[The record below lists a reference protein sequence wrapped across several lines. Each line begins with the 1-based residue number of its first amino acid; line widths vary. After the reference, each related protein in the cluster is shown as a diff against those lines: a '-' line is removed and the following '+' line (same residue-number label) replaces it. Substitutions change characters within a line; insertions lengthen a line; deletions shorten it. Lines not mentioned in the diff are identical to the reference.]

1 MSHAD
6 PVSASGAVHA
16 PVGGHMAGLAD
27 RTWSVVAVLVGIAG
41 EGVAISAA
49 TDTTA
54 RWNEAAI
61 AAVVVAYAAVGGLI
75 LWHRPGQPV
84 GRIAIGIAAV
94 WGVGEALVAASY
106 AALTHDPHSTAA
118 ALGSATGSF
127 LRGLPWLVAVM
138 WLPLVFP
145 DGRRSGTRLARVAG
159 WIVIGTI
166 ATFSAV
172 ELFSPT
178 LSDLRVQRVDNPI
191 GVPRAWGPVFGA
203 AAGLVLLFGVAS
215 IALAVAT
222 LVQRYR
228 HTGALGRQ
236 QTLVFAVAFVPPV
249 AAFVFSF
256 SDAAG
261 PWLFG
266 VASIPVPVAIGVAVL
281 QRRLY
286 DIPLVVNRSLTYGT
300 LWLLIAVLYAV
311 TVGGVGAM
319 MQQRDASWLPWAAAG
334 VVAVSFAPLREGLQ
348 RAANRITYGQWAQPT
363 EVLSRTSRRL
373 ADAGDVRVLLGSLAD
388 ELAVGLGLGFVEI
401 RDASA
406 TTLAVSGEP
415 VDVTDELP
423 LTAYGAPVGVLR
435 WRRRPLRESD
445 RALLADVA
453 AQLGSVVHA
462 DGLLGSVRAAQERLV
477 LAREEERRRLRR
489 DLHDGLGPA
498 LAALTL
504 QVDTVRNQASGSRL
518 DDALLGLRGGIQDT
532 VLDVRRIV
540 EGLRPAA
547 LDDLGLVEAV
557 RQLAAHV
564 GPAVSLSADDLPRLP
579 AAVELAAYRI
589 VQEALANAA
598 RHARA
603 GRVCVGLALGEGGLV
618 VTVADDGTGVVVPRA
633 DGVGLGSMRERA
645 EEIGGSFALTATPER
660 GTTVTAT
667 LPVHPGPVHPGPVQ
681 ARTVQSG
688 PAQP

>member
-1 MSHAD
+1 MSHAE
-6 PVSASGAVHA
+6 PVSASGALHA

-27 RTWSVVAVLVGIAG
+27 RAWPVFAALVGITG
-41 EGVAISAA
+41 EGVAIA
-49 TDTTA
+49 TATSTDA
-54 RWNEAAI
+54 RWNEVAI
-61 AAVVVAYAAVGGLI
+61 AAVVLAYAAVGLLI
-75 LWHRPGQPV
+75 LWHRPGHPV
-84 GRIAIGIAAV
+84 GRIAIGIASV

-106 AALTHDPHSTAA
+106 LSLTHDPHSTAA
-118 ALGSATGSF
+118 ALASAMGSL

-145 DGRRSGTRLARVAG
+145 DGRRSETRLARVA
-159 WIVIGTI
+159 VRVVLTTI
-166 ATFSAV
+166 T
-172 ELFSPT
+172 LFSLVILLSPQ
-178 LSDLRVQRVDNPI
+178 LSDLRVERIDNPVGAPHAVS
-191 GVPRAWGPVFGA
+191 GVFESLA
-203 AAGLVLLFGVAS
+203 ALSLFFGVAS
-215 IALAVAT
+215 IGLAVAV

-236 QTLVFAVAFVPPV
+236 QTLVFAIAFVPPV

-266 VASIPVPVAIGVAVL
+266 VASIPVPLAIGVSVL

-286 DIPLVVNRSLTYGT
+286 DIPLVLNRSLTYGT

-319 MQQRDASWLPWAAAG
+319 LQQQDASWLPWAAAG

-363 EVLSRTSRRL
+363 EVLSRSSRRL
-373 ADAGDVRVLLGSLAD
+373 ADAVDVRGLLGSLAD

-401 RDASA
+401 RDSSGA
-406 TTLAVSGEP
+406 TLAVFGEP
-415 VDVTDELP
+415 GADTDELP

-445 RALLADVA
+445 RVLLADLA

-462 DGLLGSVRAAQERLV
+462 DGLLASVRAAQERLV

-498 LAALTL
+498 LAGLTL
-504 QVDTVRNQASGSRL
+504 QVDTVRNQASGSHL
-518 DDALLGLRGGIQDT
+518 DGALLGLRGGIQDT

-547 LDDLGLVEAV
+547 LDDVGLVEAV
-557 RQLAAHV
+557 RQLAGHV
-564 GPAVSLSADDLPRLP
+564 GPSVSIAADPLPRLP
-579 AAVELAAYRI
+579 AAVEVAAYRI
-589 VQEALANAA
+589 VQEALSNAA
-598 RHARA
+598 RHAQARDI
-603 GRVCVGLALGEGGLV
+603 CVSLAIGADGLV
-618 VTVADDGTGVVVPRA
+618 VTVSDDGSGVVVPRA
-633 DGVGLGSMRERA
+633 DGVGLGSMRDRA
-645 EEIGGSFALTATPER
+645 EEIGGTFEMSARPGR

-667 LPVHPGPVHPGPVQ
+667 LPVQPGPVAP
-681 ARTVQSG
+681 
-688 PAQP
+688 

>member
-1 MSHAD
+1 MSHAE

-16 PVGGHMAGLAD
+16 SVGGHMAGLAD
-27 RTWSVVAVLVGIAG
+27 RAWPMLAALVGITG
-41 EGVAISAA
+41 EGVAIA
-49 TDTTA
+49 TATSTDA
-54 RWNEAAI
+54 RWNEVAI
-61 AAVVVAYAAVGGLI
+61 AAVVLAYAAVGLLV
-75 LWHRPGQPV
+75 LWHRPGHPV
-84 GRIAIGIAAV
+84 GRIAIGIASV

-106 AALTHDPHSTAA
+106 LALTHDPHSTAA
-118 ALGSATGSF
+118 ALASAMGSL

-145 DGRRSGTRLARVAG
+145 DGRRSETGLARVA
-159 WIVIGTI
+159 VRVVLTTI
-166 ATFSAV
+166 T
-172 ELFSPT
+172 LFSLVILLSPQ
-178 LSDLRVQRVDNPI
+178 LSDLRVERIDNPVGAPHSVS
-191 GVPRAWGPVFGA
+191 GVFEAL
-203 AAGLVLLFGVAS
+203 AGLSLLFGVAS
-215 IALAVAT
+215 IGLAVAV

-236 QTLVFAVAFVPPV
+236 QTLVFAAAFVPPV
-249 AAFVFSF
+249 AAFVLSF

-266 VASIPVPVAIGVAVL
+266 VASIPVPLAIGVAVL

-286 DIPLVVNRSLTYGT
+286 DIPLVLNRSLTYGT

-319 MQQRDASWLPWAAAG
+319 LQQRDATWLPWAAAG

-363 EVLSRTSRRL
+363 EVLYRTNRRL
-373 ADAGDVRVLLGSLAD
+373 ADASDVRGLLGSLAD

-401 RDASA
+401 RDASGS
-406 TTLAVSGEP
+406 TLAVSGEVAGGP
-415 VDVTDELP
+415 ADLAEELP

-435 WRRRPLRESD
+435 WRRRPLRDTD
-445 RALLADVA
+445 RALLADLA

-462 DGLLGSVRAAQERLV
+462 DGLLASVRAAQERLV

-498 LAALTL
+498 LAGLTL
-504 QVDTVRNQASGSRL
+504 QVDTVRNQASGSQL
-518 DDALLGLRGGIQDT
+518 DNALLGLRGGIQDT

-547 LDDLGLVEAV
+547 LADLGLVEAV
-557 RQLAAHV
+557 RQLAARLD
-564 GPAVSLSADDLPRLP
+564 PPVSVSVAELPRLP
-579 AAVELAAYRI
+579 AATEVAAYRI

-598 RHARA
+598 RHAQA
-603 GRVCVGLALGEGGLV
+603 SNVEVGLSLAVEGLV
-618 VTVADDGTGVVVPRA
+618 ITVTDDGTGVVVPRP
-633 DGVGLGSMRERA
+633 DGVGLGSMRDRA
-645 EEIGGSFALTATPER
+645 EEIGGAFTLTASPGR

-667 LPVHPGPVHPGPVQ
+667 LPVQPGPVAP
-681 ARTVQSG
+681 
-688 PAQP
+688 

>member
-1 MSHAD
+1 MSHAE

-16 PVGGHMAGLAD
+16 PVGGHLAGLAH
-27 RTWSVVAVLVGIAG
+27 RAWPMLAALVGVTG
-41 EGVAISAA
+41 EGIAIAAA
-49 TDTTA
+49 TSADA
-54 RWNEAAI
+54 RWNEVAVG
-61 AAVVVAYAAVGGLI
+61 AVVLTYAAVGLLI
-75 LWHRPGQPV
+75 LWHRPGHPV
-84 GRIAIGIAAV
+84 GRIATGIATV
-94 WGVGEALVAASY
+94 WGVGEAMVAMSY
-106 AALTHDPHSTAA
+106 VSLTQDPHSTAA
-118 ALGSATGSF
+118 ALASATGSF

-159 WIVIGTI
+159 RVVTGTI
-166 ATFSAV
+166 TLFSAV
-172 ELFSPT
+172 TVFSPR
-178 LSDLRVQRVDNPI
+178 LSDLRVDRIDNPI
-191 GVPRAWGPVFGA
+191 GAPRSAQGVFESL
-203 AAGLVLLFGVAS
+203 AGLSLFFGVAS
-215 IALAVAT
+215 IVLAVAV

-236 QTLVFAVAFVPPV
+236 QTLLFAVAFVPPI

-266 VASIPVPVAIGVAVL
+266 VASIPVPLAIGVSVL

-286 DIPLVVNRSLTYGT
+286 DLPLVVNRSLTYAT

-319 MQQRDASWLPWAAAG
+319 LQQQDATWLPWAAAG

-348 RAANRITYGQWAQPT
+348 RAANRITYGQWAQPI
-363 EVLSRTSRRL
+363 EVLSRTGHRL
-373 ADAGDVRVLLGSLAD
+373 ADAADVRGLLGSLAD
-388 ELAVGLGLGFVEI
+388 ELVVGLGLGFVEI
-401 RDASA
+401 RDSSGG
-406 TTLAVSGEP
+406 TLAASGE
-415 VDVTDELP
+415 VGSDSDELP

-445 RALLADVA
+445 RALLGDLA

-462 DGLLGSVRAAQERLV
+462 DGLLASVRAAQERLV

-498 LAALTL
+498 LAGLTL
-504 QVDTVRNQASGSRL
+504 QVDTVRNQVGSP
-518 DDALLGLRGGIQDT
+518 DADAALLGLRGGIQDT
-532 VLDVRRIV
+532 VLDVRRII

-547 LDDLGLVEAV
+547 VDDLGLPEAV
-557 RQLAAHV
+557 RQLAGRV
-564 GPAVSLSADDLPRLP
+564 EPPASLELDELPRLP
-579 AAVELAAYRI
+579 AAVEVAAYRI

-598 RHARA
+598 RHASATGIRI
-603 GRVCVGLALGEGGLV
+603 VLALDTDGLV
-618 VTVADDGTGVVVPRA
+618 VSVTDDGTGVVVPRA

-645 EEIGGSFALTATPER
+645 EEIGGSFALSATPGL
-660 GTTVTAT
+660 GTAVTAV
-667 LPVHPGPVHPGPVQ
+667 LPLVMG
-681 ARTVQSG
+681 R
-688 PAQP
+688 